1 MPASRK
7 SEKGFYGWIN
17 LAVTAIMGIMMGFY
31 LVGFSLFLPILVEDF
46 GWSRGVASLAST
58 INMIAMGLC
67 GPIAGFYIVKH
78 GARRSLVL
86 GNILGCLGFVLM
98 SFQSHLWQL
107 FLGYGLMIGVGM
119 GFGGM
124 LGLTTVVNNWFAKKR
139 SLALSVFLGSSGAG
153 GIVMGPAL
161 VILIEQIGWR
171 YTYLAMAILILLFNV
186 LLPSIM
192 IRNKPQDLGQV
203 PDGPSES
210 MPAAENKSAP
220 RQANYRTPVDF
231 TEKEAIQTLTLWLLI
246 AYFCLNML
254 AMGALMTHIFG
265 HMLDMGISRI
275 LASTAMSVMMGVM
288 TFTQFSVG
296 FLGIRYNLHS
306 IAIVAEILKL
316 IGMTVLVFTNSL
328 PFVFAYMV
336 IFGLGFG
343 AVIVATMNL
352 FPNYFGTSD
361 YPKIMG
367 FVRLFW
373 TFVGGAGA
381 PLAGQIRE
389 STGSFL
395 PAYRMSLAVLAIG
408 LICLVFAKPPVHP
421 SLRKPKPADALAAA
435 DGVD

>member
-1 MPASRK
+1 MSANIRSDQ
-7 SEKGFYGWIN
+7 GFYGWIN

-31 LVGFSLFLPILVEDF
+31 LVAFGLFLPFLVQDF
-46 GWSRGVASLAST
+46 GWNRGIASLAST

-67 GPIAGFYIVKH
+67 GPAAGFFIVKY

-98 SFQSHLWQL
+98 SFQSQLWQL
-107 FLGYGLMIGVGM
+107 FLGYGLMVGVGM

-124 LGLTTVVNNWFAKKR
+124 LALTTVVNNWFAKKR

-161 VILIEQIGWR
+161 MILIEKIGWR
-171 YTYLAMAILILLFNV
+171 YTYLIMAVLILLFNV
-186 LLPSIM
+186 LLPSVM
-192 IRNKPQDLGQV
+192 IKNKPQDLGQI
-203 PDGPSES
+203 PDGREES
-210 MPAAENKSAP
+210 KPVAKDKSAP
-220 RQANYRTPVDF
+220 RQVNYKTPVDF
-231 TEKEAIQTLTLWLLI
+231 TAQEAIRTRTLWMLI

-254 AMGALMTHIFG
+254 AMGALMTHILG
-265 HMLDMGISRI
+265 HLLDMGISKI

-296 FLGIRYNLHS
+296 FLGIKYNLHS
-306 IAIVAEILKL
+306 IAIGAEILKIL
-316 IGMTVLVFTNSL
+316 GMVILVLTNSL

-343 AVIVATMNL
+343 AVMVATMNL
-352 FPNYFGTSD
+352 FPNYFGISN
-361 YPKIMG
+361 YPQIMG

-389 STGSFL
+389 TTGSFL
-395 PAYRMSLAVLAIG
+395 PAYQMSIVVLAVG
-408 LICLVFAKPPVHP
+408 LICLIFSRPPVHP
-421 SLRKPKPADALAAA
+421 SLRKTQPSEAYATVPD
-435 DGVD
+435 